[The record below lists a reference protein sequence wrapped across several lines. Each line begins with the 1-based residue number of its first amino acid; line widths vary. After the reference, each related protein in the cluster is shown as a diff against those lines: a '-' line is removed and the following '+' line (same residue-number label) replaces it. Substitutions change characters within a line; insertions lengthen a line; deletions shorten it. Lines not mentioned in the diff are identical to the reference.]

1 MMKLLA
7 FVVTILVIVSVHE
20 WGHYLAMR
28 LFGVR
33 VLKFSIGFG
42 PRLLAWTNKAG
53 TEFAFSAIPLGG
65 YVKPLDHRDCEVPES
80 QRNEEFSGKPAWQRI
95 ITFAAGPAANLV
107 LAILLYWLVLV
118 SAGTVE
124 RIPVLGTPGAGTAA
138 AMAGVQHGDEV
149 VAIDGQ
155 PVTYWPQVS
164 DGLFRALGEADSV
177 VITVTNDGVPR
188 EVTLAIADWAESPDR
203 HPFEVLGLAPVN
215 LPVIGEVM
223 PGSAAADAGLQSGD
237 RILSVDG
244 EPVDTFGDWAQRV
257 RASPE
262 QPLSLT
268 FRRDGRQL
276 STTLVP
282 ATVTHN
288 GESVGQAGVMLAGVR
303 QIHYGPVA
311 ALPKAFEQLSDTTVQ
326 IALTLGK
333 LVSGNLSMK
342 ALGGPLTIADA
353 AEQTASHSVVSFVL
367 FLAMISV
374 FLGVVNLLPIPML
387 DGGWI
392 MFGLVEMVT
401 RRELPERFLM
411 AAQAVGMVLVFSLM
425 AVAIF
430 NDILR
435 QFA

>member
-1 MMKLLA
+1 MLLSSISSLLRPLFKRCLSKLSSFVTLPKA
-7 FVVTILVIVSVHE
+7 F
-20 WGHYLAMR
+20 
-28 LFGVR
+28 
-33 VLKFSIGFG
+33 
-42 PRLLAWTNKAG
+42 
-53 TEFAFSAIPLGG
+53 
-65 YVKPLDHRDCEVPES
+65 
-80 QRNEEFSGKPAWQRI
+80 
-95 ITFAAGPAANLV
+95 
-107 LAILLYWLVLV
+107 
-118 SAGTVE
+118 
-124 RIPVLGTPGAGTAA
+124 
-138 AMAGVQHGDEV
+138 
-149 VAIDGQ
+149 VAIDDK
-155 PVTYWPQVS
+155 PVRYWQQVS
-164 DGLFRALGEADSV
+164 DGLFRALGERDGV
-177 VITVTNDGVPR
+177 MLTVSNDGQSR
-188 EVTLAIADWAESPDR
+188 QLALSIGDWAQSPDR

-223 PGSAAADAGLQSGD
+223 AGSAAQEAGLQPGD
-237 RILSVDG
+237 RIVAVDG
-244 EPVDTFGDWAQRV
+244 EAVATFGEWAQRV
-257 RASPE
+257 RANPGVA
-262 QPLSLT
+262 LSLS
-268 FRRDGRQL
+268 FRRDGRLL

-282 ATVTHN
+282 ARVEQN

-311 ALPKAFEQLSDTTVQ
+311 ALPKAFEQLADTTVQ
-326 IALTLGK
+326 IALTLVK

-353 AEQTASHSVVSFVL
+353 AEQTASHSLVSFVL

-392 MFGLVEMVT
+392 MFGLVEMIT

-411 AAQAVGMVLVFSLM
+411 AAQAVGMVLVFSIM